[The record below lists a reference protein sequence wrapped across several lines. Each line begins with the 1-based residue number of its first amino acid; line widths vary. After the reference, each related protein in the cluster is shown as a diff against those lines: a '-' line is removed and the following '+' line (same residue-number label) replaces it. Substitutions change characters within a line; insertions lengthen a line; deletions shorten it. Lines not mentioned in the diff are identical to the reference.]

1 MAAVGWLLATVR
13 RRRASL
19 ATRPS
24 GGHSTLRR
32 WHLALAAAVGYKLLR
47 AGLARAAGQPCYL
60 ETATPSNVGL
70 YQAHG
75 FAVRNEWQ
83 HDDAPNFW
91 SMWHPGSVTAA
102 VQ

>member
-1 MAAVGWLLATVR
+1 MAAVGWLLAAVR

-47 AGLARAAGQPCYL
+47 AGLAALWRVLASG
-60 ETATPSNVGL
+60 T
-70 YQAHG
+70 
-75 FAVRNEWQ
+75 VRNERRRLQ
-83 HDDAPNFW
+83 AK
-91 SMWHPGSVTAA
+91 MQQAGAYE
-102 VQ
+102 